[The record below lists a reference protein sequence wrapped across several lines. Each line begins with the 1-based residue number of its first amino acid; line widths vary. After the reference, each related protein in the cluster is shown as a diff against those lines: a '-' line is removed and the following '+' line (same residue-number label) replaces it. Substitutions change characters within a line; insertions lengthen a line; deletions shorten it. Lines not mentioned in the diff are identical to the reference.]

1 MSALL
6 REAALHYLEGLEP
19 QSVEGMVRRITLDI
33 DVDGR
38 VEMVTLSLQ
47 DGELRCASTD
57 GRADGPHVQ
66 AALAFIAGGE
76 RAEPAPAGR
85 VSTVSRHEE
94 GYAGRELAD
103 ALDDLLTAVARVG
116 TAQASRAPSVEEA
129 LARVIEEAPKPI
141 PSGLGRFIGRLRY
154 ELERGSVGR
163 VARILDG
170 ASRLV
175 DAIREPTPQSAEL
188 LHAWLGGQAPSAG
201 RVQLLSDRV
210 LIELGREW
218 LAGAER
224 AAFERRYLVDERT
237 GKVYREDRPRQ
248 DNASLGPC
256 PRRITVGLAEVEPG
270 PEPQRIR
277 ILQYEVRPGVPPH
290 SWERLKQAA
299 NRNFGS
305 VAEAFRRSVN
315 SFPALAEPFVLVSPY
330 RVERKAGLAVFD
342 LNGCVLSIAPS
353 DRRGVVDAFHEML
366 GDQEE
371 LSWVAGRLNDWRG
384 ALYLSPFAF
393 GTVQTPYRRLR

>member
-1 MSALL
+1 MSARL
-6 REAALHYLEGLEP
+6 REAAVQYLQGLER
-19 QSVEGMVRRITLDI
+19 QSVEGVVRRITLDI
-33 DVDGR
+33 EVDGR
-38 VEMVTLSLQ
+38 VEMVTLSVRE
-47 DGELRCASTD
+47 GELQCASTD

-66 AALAFIAGGE
+66 AALAFIGGGE
-76 RAEPAPAGR
+76 HIEPVPAGR
-85 VSTVSRHEE
+85 VSIVSRHEE
-94 GYAGRELAD
+94 AFADGELAD

-116 TAQASRAPSVEEA
+116 TGQASRAPSVEEA

-141 PSGLGRFIGRLRY
+141 PAGLGRFIGRLRF

-163 VARILDG
+163 VGRVLDG

-175 DAIREPTPQSAEL
+175 TAIREPRPESAPL
-188 LHAWLGGQAPSAG
+188 LHAWLDVQAPSAG
-201 RVQLLSDRV
+201 NVQLLSDRV

-218 LAGAER
+218 LAGVER
-224 AAFERRYLVDERT
+224 AAVERRYLLDERT
-237 GKVYREDRPRQ
+237 GKVYREDRPRRES
-248 DNASLGPC
+248 ASLGPC

-299 NRNFGS
+299 NRNFAS
-305 VAEAFRRSVN
+305 VAEAFRRSVS
-315 SFPALAEPFVLVSPY
+315 SFPALAEPFVLISPY
-330 RVERKAGLAVFD
+330 RIERRAGLVAFD
-342 LNGCVLSIAPS
+342 LNGCGLSIAPS

-366 GDQEE
+366 GDEEE
-371 LSWVAGRLNDWRG
+371 LSWVAGRLSDWRG

-393 GTVQTPYRRLR
+393 GTVETPYRRLR